1 MMRVTSLC
9 LTSLSELLCLFLLIP
24 GFTRTLVSPC
34 FVCKEYWI
42 VLWLCQVVFTCR
54 PHLSQRS
61 LQSIFCVSTPSCRK
75 GFFPLDRFIIS
86 ISLQLWFFCFG
97 YTDRPFFIFSHV
109 LVFCFV
115 ATFYASC
122 SEFLCVTGH
131 FRMRSEFILFL
142 APWIFFDHFEIT
154 PFPRFQSWRPFPP
167 LQLLL
172 VFLFCQARTNWWK
185 RCCSSYSPPVEH
197 RSRKQT

>member
-115 ATFYASC
+115 ATFLCYVFRIFMCDWTLPDEKWVYSVSC
-122 SEFLCVTGH
+122 SMNFLRPLRDNSISSVPELTSLPS
-131 FRMRSEFILFL
+131 FAVIISILVL
-142 APWIFFDHFEIT
+142 
-154 PFPRFQSWRPFPP
+154 
-167 LQLLL
+167 
-172 VFLFCQARTNWWK
+172 
-185 RCCSSYSPPVEH
+185 SS
-197 RSRKQT
+197 